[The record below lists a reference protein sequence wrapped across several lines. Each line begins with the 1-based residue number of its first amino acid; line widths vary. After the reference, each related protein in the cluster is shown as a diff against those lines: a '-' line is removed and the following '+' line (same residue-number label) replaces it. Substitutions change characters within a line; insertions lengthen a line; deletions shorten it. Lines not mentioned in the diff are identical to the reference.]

1 LTGSNFTN
9 TTYTYINENDGSINL
24 DGKVI
29 TYTGL
34 EPIASTVNATN
45 VILDYSTAAETITVT
60 SANATQTTVDSTAG
74 EITTFNNPTSSLT
87 ISGGATGA
95 NTFNLNSISS
105 GFAGDLILNGSGYT
119 NGDVVNLNANPAS
132 NDFTIDLVQNINVA
146 TGIALTT
153 IDNPDNGDINWKAG
167 QTINFASGSS
177 LTTTNGLINLA
188 AQGNLT
194 GANYIGVN
202 VNNAAIASVNG
213 NITVTGTGGGISANG
228 INLYTSN
235 INASNSTITMTGIG
249 TGNGISAFRSSITGN
264 DNASLDGNGS
274 SGYGVFLS
282 SSPVQS
288 SNGTVT
294 IKGIGFDG
302 IYANNS
308 NITGYSNVSLDGNGS
323 SGYGVFLSSSPVQ
336 SSNGTVT
343 IKGIGRDGISA
354 SSNSNITGND
364 NVSLD
369 GNGSSGYGVNL
380 STSLVQSSNGTVT
393 IKGIGFDGISA
404 SSNSNIT
411 GYDNVSLDGNGR
423 SSYGVFLSSS
433 PVQSS
438 NGTVTI
444 KGIGFDGIYA
454 NNSNI
459 TGYSNVSLDGNG
471 RSNYGVNL
479 SSSRVQSTNGTVA
492 IKGIGLN
499 GISTFSSS
507 SITGYDNV
515 SLDGNGSFGYGVNLS
530 TSPVQSSN
538 GTVTIKG
545 IGRDGISA
553 FSSNITG
560 YGNVSLDGN
569 GTVGVGIDLTASNV
583 TSSNGTVT
591 VTGVGRNGFNGV
603 WVRNNAAI
611 SSVNGNL
618 SVTGT
623 GTNNHG
629 IYLNNNA
636 IIQSTGTGNIFL
648 TGTGN
653 STSGDGIRLQTGTNL
668 IQSNSGNISLSG
680 TGSGTGIGI
689 NLINGGAITS
699 TTGNINLLANTINLA
714 DTARI
719 STAGNVFI
727 NQDDDVPVGATTLG
741 ATVNITA
748 GNLYLN
754 DTIKVDYNSS
764 VNRFDTIN
772 LTGAVDLVGSTL
784 NLDLTGYTAPAA
796 NTFYTLINNDGT
808 DAVTG
813 TFTGIAEGTQ
823 LGLVG
828 GYGIF
833 ITYKGDATS
842 PSLANIGSGNDVQL
856 YAVNRPPT
864 DLNISANSI
873 NENVAANSLIGT
885 FSSTDLEAGSTF
897 TYSFVNGTNDN
908 SAFTISGDQ
917 LLINASPDFE
927 AKSSY
932 SILVRSTDQGGLSY
946 DKTLTININNVNE
959 VPTDLTLSANTIT
972 ENTVIGLGFKIG
984 DITITDPDV
993 TGNNNVLSLTG
1004 TDAASFELRNNTELY
1019 FVGASP
1025 DFETKSSYS
1034 INLKSTDGALTYS
1047 KAFTINVNDVNEVPT
1062 DLTLSANTI
1071 TENTVIGSG
1080 FKIADITITDP
1091 DVTGNNNVLSVTG
1104 TDAASFELRNNTE
1117 LYFIGASP
1125 DFETKSSYSINLKS
1139 TDGALTYSKAFTVN
1153 VNDVN
1158 EVPTDLALSA
1168 NTITENTVI
1177 GSGFKIGDITITD
1190 PDVTG
1195 NNNVLLVTG
1204 TDAASFELRNNTELY
1219 FIGASPD
1226 FETKSSY
1233 SINLKSTDGAL
1244 TYSKAFTVNVNDVN
1258 EVPTDLALSAN
1269 TITENTV
1276 IGSGFKIGD
1285 ITITDPDV
1293 TGNNNVLSL
1302 TGTDAASFELR
1313 NNTELYFIGA
1323 SPDFETKSSY
1333 SINLKST
1340 DGALIYSKAFTINV
1354 NDVNEVPTNL
1364 TLSANTITENT
1375 VIGSG
1380 FKIGDITITDPDVTG
1395 NNNVLSLTGT
1405 DAANFE
1411 LRNNTELY
1419 FVGASPDFETKSS
1432 YSINLKSTD
1441 GALTY
1446 SKVFTINVNDVNE
1459 VPTITSGISANFA
1472 ENGTGTA
1479 YTVTATDP
1487 DAGTTFTYSISG
1499 TDASL
1504 FNINST
1510 TGAVTFKT
1518 SPNFEN
1524 PTDNGANNV
1533 YDINVIASDGF
1544 LTDTKAVAITVND
1557 INEVPTDLALSAN
1570 TITENTVIGSGFKI
1584 GDITITDPDVTGNNN
1599 VLSLT
1604 GTDAVSF
1611 ELRNNTELYFIGT
1624 SPDFETKPSYS
1635 INLKSTDGALTYS
1648 KAFTIN
1654 VNDVN
1659 EVPTITSGI
1668 SANFAENGTGT
1679 AYTVT
1684 ATDPDA
1690 GTTFTYSISG
1700 TDASLFNIN
1709 STTGAVTFKTSPN
1722 FENPTDNGAN
1732 NVYDINVIASDG
1744 FLTDTKAITITVNDI
1759 NEVPTD
1765 LTLSANT
1772 ITENTVIGLGFK
1784 IGDITITDPDVTGN
1798 NNVLSLTGTDAASF
1812 ELRNNTELYFIGTSP
1827 DFETKPSYS
1836 INLKS
1841 TDGAL
1846 TYSKAFI
1853 INVNDVNEV
1862 PTDLALSANTITENT
1877 VIGSG
1882 FKIADI
1888 TITDPDVTGNNNVLS
1903 VTGTDAASF
1912 ELRNNTELYF
1922 IGASPDF
1929 ETKSGYSINL
1939 KSTDGA
1945 LTYSKAF
1952 TVNVNDVNEVP
1963 TDFSFA
1969 PRNINEHTLP
1979 TQIAGLFSGRD
1990 PDIGDVLSY
1999 SFVAGTGDTDNGL
2012 FLITSNPN
2020 GNINPPP
2027 IAWYSFEG
2035 NTSDTNGTKNST
2047 AANGVTYTG
2056 GRFGNKAAV
2065 LDGNSSYIDIP
2076 QSVLDNF
2083 SISAWIKTTDT
2094 SNNGNFWW
2102 EGKGIVD
2109 GDVNGISNDF
2119 GLALLGNKAAFGMGD
2134 PNNNTDITIRS
2145 QTTINDG
2152 NWHHLAVTR
2161 DRTSGVIFLYV
2172 DGIQEA
2178 TIVGPTGDITAPPR
2192 LRIGGLQNGSNFLA
2206 ATIDEVQIYDRA
2218 LSAQEVIAL
2227 NRANT
2232 INTNNHVL
2240 ILNTASP
2247 SIDNK
2252 PVYNVRVKISD
2263 QNGLGFEKPFSILV
2277 NDLPPTVQSPKNNDV
2292 LEFRGDHDKSQ
2303 IKITIDQNNSTSN
2316 LLNEICAYKVDD
2328 ADGKINGLGKNDN
2341 GYIEAA
2347 LGRSIVVFSTLANL
2361 PGGFKNEDV
2370 VRSLEMKY
2378 GDQIRFYLVKGNTT
2392 QDVLRMKNYTTVVM
2406 EPLQVS
2412 SINSST
2418 FLVKFSDLSIKV
2430 ESSTELPPSGTSN
2443 SLGQQG
2449 AKEGEL
2455 LYVGT
2460 ETKAT
2465 FTINREAAYNNFV
2478 GFYKVVDQQGGID
2491 INNDNV
2497 ADFKPGDAGYAK
2509 AAIDRRVVDLTG
2521 QNQVTVTGTGN
2532 FTANSIFAP
2541 FIIVDGNAADFA
2553 KGTKQAYFTY
2563 LGANSDGVD
2572 HIRLLGN
2579 NIFGFEDLPG
2589 GGDRDFNDIIVK
2601 VTLKA

>member
-1 LTGSNFTN
+1 
-9 TTYTYINENDGSINL
+9 
-24 DGKVI
+24 
-29 TYTGL
+29 
-34 EPIASTVNATN
+34 
-45 VILDYSTAAETITVT
+45 
-60 SANATQTTVDSTAG
+60 
-74 EITTFNNPTSSLT
+74 
-87 ISGGATGA
+87 
-95 NTFNLNSISS
+95 
-105 GFAGDLILNGSGYT
+105 
-119 NGDVVNLNANPAS
+119 
-132 NDFTIDLVQNINVA
+132 
-146 TGIALTT
+146 
-153 IDNPDNGDINWKAG
+153 
-167 QTINFASGSS
+167 
-177 LTTTNGLINLA
+177 
-188 AQGNLT
+188 
-194 GANYIGVN
+194 
-202 VNNAAIASVNG
+202 
-213 NITVTGTGGGISANG
+213 
-228 INLYTSN
+228 
-235 INASNSTITMTGIG
+235 
-249 TGNGISAFRSSITGN
+249 
-264 DNASLDGNGS
+264 
-274 SGYGVFLS
+274 
-282 SSPVQS
+282 
-288 SNGTVT
+288 
-294 IKGIGFDG
+294 
-302 IYANNS
+302 
-308 NITGYSNVSLDGNGS
+308 
-323 SGYGVFLSSSPVQ
+323 
-336 SSNGTVT
+336 
-343 IKGIGRDGISA
+343 
-354 SSNSNITGND
+354 
-364 NVSLD
+364 
-369 GNGSSGYGVNL
+369 
-380 STSLVQSSNGTVT
+380 
-393 IKGIGFDGISA
+393 
-404 SSNSNIT
+404 
-411 GYDNVSLDGNGR
+411 
-423 SSYGVFLSSS
+423 
-433 PVQSS
+433 
-438 NGTVTI
+438 
-444 KGIGFDGIYA
+444 
-454 NNSNI
+454 
-459 TGYSNVSLDGNG
+459 
-471 RSNYGVNL
+471 
-479 SSSRVQSTNGTVA
+479 
-492 IKGIGLN
+492 
-499 GISTFSSS
+499 
-507 SITGYDNV
+507 
-515 SLDGNGSFGYGVNLS
+515 
-530 TSPVQSSN
+530 
-538 GTVTIKG
+538 
-545 IGRDGISA
+545 
-553 FSSNITG
+553 
-560 YGNVSLDGN
+560 
-569 GTVGVGIDLTASNV
+569 
-583 TSSNGTVT
+583 
-591 VTGVGRNGFNGV
+591 
-603 WVRNNAAI
+603 
-611 SSVNGNL
+611 
-618 SVTGT
+618 
-623 GTNNHG
+623 
-629 IYLNNNA
+629 
-636 IIQSTGTGNIFL
+636 
-648 TGTGN
+648 
-653 STSGDGIRLQTGTNL
+653 
-668 IQSNSGNISLSG
+668 
-680 TGSGTGIGI
+680 
-689 NLINGGAITS
+689 
-699 TTGNINLLANTINLA
+699 
-714 DTARI
+714 
-719 STAGNVFI
+719 
-727 NQDDDVPVGATTLG
+727 
-741 ATVNITA
+741 
-748 GNLYLN
+748 
-754 DTIKVDYNSS
+754 
-764 VNRFDTIN
+764 
-772 LTGAVDLVGSTL
+772 
-784 NLDLTGYTAPAA
+784 
-796 NTFYTLINNDGT
+796 
-808 DAVTG
+808 
-813 TFTGIAEGTQ
+813 
-823 LGLVG
+823 
-828 GYGIF
+828 
-833 ITYKGDATS
+833 
-842 PSLANIGSGNDVQL
+842 
-856 YAVNRPPT
+856 
-864 DLNISANSI
+864 
-873 NENVAANSLIGT
+873 
-885 FSSTDLEAGSTF
+885 
-897 TYSFVNGTNDN
+897 
-908 SAFTISGDQ
+908 
-917 LLINASPDFE
+917 
-927 AKSSY
+927 
-932 SILVRSTDQGGLSY
+932 
-946 DKTLTININNVNE
+946 
-959 VPTDLTLSANTIT
+959 
-972 ENTVIGLGFKIG
+972 
-984 DITITDPDV
+984 
-993 TGNNNVLSLTG
+993 
-1004 TDAASFELRNNTELY
+1004 
-1019 FVGASP
+1019 
-1025 DFETKSSYS
+1025 
-1034 INLKSTDGALTYS
+1034 
-1047 KAFTINVNDVNEVPT
+1047 
-1062 DLTLSANTI
+1062 
-1071 TENTVIGSG
+1071 
-1080 FKIADITITDP
+1080 
-1091 DVTGNNNVLSVTG
+1091 
-1104 TDAASFELRNNTE
+1104 
-1117 LYFIGASP
+1117 
-1125 DFETKSSYSINLKS
+1125 
-1139 TDGALTYSKAFTVN
+1139 
-1153 VNDVN
+1153 
-1158 EVPTDLALSA
+1158 
-1168 NTITENTVI
+1168 
-1177 GSGFKIGDITITD
+1177 
-1190 PDVTG
+1190 
-1195 NNNVLLVTG
+1195 
-1204 TDAASFELRNNTELY
+1204 
-1219 FIGASPD
+1219 
-1226 FETKSSY
+1226 
-1233 SINLKSTDGAL
+1233 
-1244 TYSKAFTVNVNDVN
+1244 
-1258 EVPTDLALSAN
+1258 
-1269 TITENTV
+1269 
-1276 IGSGFKIGD
+1276 
-1285 ITITDPDV
+1285 
-1293 TGNNNVLSL
+1293 
-1302 TGTDAASFELR
+1302 
-1313 NNTELYFIGA
+1313 
-1323 SPDFETKSSY
+1323 
-1333 SINLKST
+1333 
-1340 DGALIYSKAFTINV
+1340 
-1354 NDVNEVPTNL
+1354 
-1364 TLSANTITENT
+1364 
-1375 VIGSG
+1375 
-1380 FKIGDITITDPDVTG
+1380 
-1395 NNNVLSLTGT
+1395 
-1405 DAANFE
+1405 
-1411 LRNNTELY
+1411 
-1419 FVGASPDFETKSS
+1419 
-1432 YSINLKSTD
+1432 
-1441 GALTY
+1441 
-1446 SKVFTINVNDVNE
+1446 
-1459 VPTITSGISANFA
+1459 
-1472 ENGTGTA
+1472 
-1479 YTVTATDP
+1479 
-1487 DAGTTFTYSISG
+1487 
-1499 TDASL
+1499 
-1504 FNINST
+1504 
-1510 TGAVTFKT
+1510 GAVTFKT

-1812 ELRNNTELYFIGTSP
+1812 ELRNNTELYFIG
-1827 DFETKPSYS
+1827 
-1836 INLKS
+1836 
-1841 TDGAL
+1841 
-1846 TYSKAFI
+1846 
-1853 INVNDVNEV
+1853 
-1862 PTDLALSANTITENT
+1862 
-1877 VIGSG
+1877 
-1882 FKIADI
+1882 
-1888 TITDPDVTGNNNVLS
+1888 
-1903 VTGTDAASF
+1903 
-1912 ELRNNTELYF
+1912 
-1922 IGASPDF
+1922 ASPDF

-2161 DRTSGVIFLYV
+2161 NRTSGAISLYV

-2232 INTNNHVL
+2232 INTNNNVL

-2247 SIDNK
+2247 SIDKK

-2292 LEFRGDHDKSQ
+2292 LEFRGNHDKSQ
-2303 IKITIDQNNSTSN
+2303 IRITIDQNNSTSH
-2316 LLNEICAYKVDD
+2316 LLNEVCAYKVDD

-2341 GYIEAA
+2341 GYVEAA

-2378 GDQIRFYLVKGNTT
+2378 GDQVRFYLVKGNTT

-2412 SINSST
+2412 SVNSST

-2509 AAIDRRVVDLTG
+2509 AAIDNRVVDLTG

-2579 NIFGFEDLPG
+2579 NIFGFEDLPS